1 LLASFSLG
9 LAQAKQCTLHR
20 VAQSLASLG
29 KPATV
34 ERQLQRFLGNPRL
47 EFPQCAAAWAN
58 WVLSSLAAP
67 ERVLL
72 LVDEISL
79 KDRLKVMAVS
89 LAYQAKAIPLA
100 WECYPP
106 KQRSLGQV
114 ELISAL
120 LEQLSAA
127 IPPGTQVLVEA
138 DRGIGT
144 SPNLLKAIE
153 NLGYTSW

>member
-1 LLASFSLG
+1 
-9 LAQAKQCTLHR
+9 
-20 VAQSLASLG
+20 
-29 KPATV
+29 
-34 ERQLQRFLGNPRL
+34 
-47 EFPQCAAAWAN
+47 
-58 WVLSSLAAP
+58 
-67 ERVLL
+67 
-72 LVDEISL
+72 
-79 KDRLKVMAVS
+79 MAVS

-120 LEQLSAA
+120 LEQLAAA

-144 SPNLLKAIE
+144 RPDLLKAIE
-153 NLGYTSW
+153 NLGYYFLVRVQGQVKLVLVEGQEVAFKELVTTVGDKFKGPVYAFKKVGWLRC